1 MNYNYNPY
9 SQYSYTPQTQYIP
22 LTFVSGIEGAKA
34 FIVTPNQTV
43 YLRDSESDTLFIK
56 SADMQGRYS
65 LKVYSLVPIEQ
76 TQKQQEYVSVE
87 MFNQFKKEIEAK
99 LGGTHE

>member
-9 SQYSYTPQTQYIP
+9 TQYSYTPQTQYIP

-43 YLRDSESDTLFIK
+43 YLRDSESDILYIK

-76 TQKQQEYVSVE
+76 TQKSQEFVSVE
-87 MFNQFKKEIEAK
+87 MFNQFKKEIETK